1 MYNSQ
6 WETKIKPIL
15 EDIGLLQVFSLRVK
29 IYIYIYLLKKKI
41 VIKSI
46 LEFRVPAR

>member
-29 IYIYIYLLKKKI
+29 IYI
-41 VIKSI
+41 
-46 LEFRVPAR
+46 

>member
-15 EDIGLLQVFSLRVK
+15 EDIELLQVFSLRVK
-29 IYIYIYLLKKKI
+29 IYIYIFIYWKKK
-41 VIKSI
+41 
-46 LEFRVPAR
+46 

>member
-29 IYIYIYLLKKKI
+29 DIYIIYIYLFIEKKN
-41 VIKSI
+41 SY
-46 LEFRVPAR
+46 

>member
-15 EDIGLLQVFSLRVK
+15 EDIGLLQVFSQRVK
-29 IYIYIYLLKKKI
+29 IYIYIRYIYIFIYWKKN
-41 VIKSI
+41 SY
-46 LEFRVPAR
+46 

>member
-29 IYIYIYLLKKKI
+29 DIYIYLFIEKKN
-41 VIKSI
+41 SY
-46 LEFRVPAR
+46 